1 MVIEEA
7 AETLEAHI
15 ITALT
20 PATQHLIL
28 IGYYIFDYLKHI
40 NFMY

>member
-1 MVIEEA
+1 MNLAPKIMIIEEA

-15 ITALT
+15 VTALT

-28 IGYYIFDYLKHI
+28 IGY
-40 NFMY
+40 

>member
-1 MVIEEA
+1 MNLEPKIMIIEEA

-15 ITALT
+15 VTALT

-28 IGYYIFDYLKHI
+28 IGY
-40 NFMY
+40 